1 MRRALESVAALLGL
15 VLALPILLVVA
26 VAIKLDSRGPVF
38 YRQYRV
44 GEGGRHFSIVK
55 FAPCGST
62 PSRRAPSGPRRTTRA

>member
-1 MRRALESVAALLGL
+1 MV
-15 VLALPILLVVA
+15 ALPILLVVA

-55 FAPCGST
+55 FRSMRVDAEQRGRPVG
-62 PSRRAPSGPRRTTRA
+62 RRRTTRA